1 MVLQKGKSESKR
13 SHPNT
18 DKEKATESTVK
29 EKTTSKSDEMQT
41 AQTHTNKPKKTAD
54 QTATAAQKK
63 EKKERRRAQK
73 ARLRAQKEQ
82 TTAKEKERKLREK
95 QTRAQKKQK
104 PEHGRT
110 RHPRDEILA
119 AAKEEEQALLQDFFE
134 TLDTHLC
141 ALPRKERAEMQNDYC
156 AGLRLAHANGVPL
169 SRALAALDPVVL
181 GGFYARK
188 SHLWFALDDAA
199 KIYPLSM
206 EHGKMNLFR
215 LSATLKADVIPA
227 CLQLA
232 LDLTVCR
239 FPTFAVTL
247 KKGMFWHYLQ
257 AAKQRYQIQPDGG
270 MPCRPMEVSHSAAPA
285 FRVFFYQARIS
296 VEFFHILTDGTGGML
311 FLKALLTTYLRL
323 CDALSPTQ
331 MEQENAKQIE
341 ILTART
347 NSPAHDANGDT
358 DTAVHT
364 HSGSHIGND
373 MLHAPAS
380 AAWDTRIPP
389 DPSEFENAFSKLKRT
404 GGAGG
409 FGAKP
414 AVQMN
419 GSLAHTL
426 PCRVLHFHLDTTH
439 LKQRAAENHV
449 TVTAYLLAQMFLSVR
464 AAADALHGECA
475 IQVPVNM
482 RNYVPTKSVRNFSL
496 YCGIRLPIET
506 LRSAQDIL
514 PQIATQLRE
523 KSARKPMEEML
534 HATRLL
540 VSTLRF
546 IPLAI
551 KAPIAKIIYGFLGDN
566 GFSTTLSNLG
576 VVQLPQPY
584 ADKVEHISFVL
595 GPNAVNRATCAVCS
609 FGSTTVLS
617 ITKTTLDPSFEDR
630 LYQLLTDDGI
640 PTYVEGTA
648 LMK

>member
-1 MVLQKGKSESKR
+1 MVVKKGKSESKR

-18 DKEKATESTVK
+18 DKEKATESIVK
-29 EKTTSKSDEMQT
+29 QETTSKSDEMQT

-82 TTAKEKERKLREK
+82 TTAKETEHKLREK
-95 QTRAQKKQK
+95 HTRVQHR
-104 PEHGRT
+104 PENGRAK
-110 RHPRDEILA
+110 HPRDEILA

-169 SRALAALDPVVL
+169 SRALKALDPVVL

-331 MEQENAKQIE
+331 MEQENPKQSD
-341 ILTART
+341 TST
-347 NSPAHDANGDT
+347 TCTDNPTHDTTGDT

-364 HSGSHIGND
+364 HSDSHIGND

-389 DPSEFENAFSKLKRT
+389 DPSEFENAFSKL
-404 GGAGG
+404 
-409 FGAKP
+409 
-414 AVQMN
+414 
-419 GSLAHTL
+419 
-426 PCRVLHFHLDTTH
+426 
-439 LKQRAAENHV
+439 
-449 TVTAYLLAQMFLSVR
+449 
-464 AAADALHGECA
+464 
-475 IQVPVNM
+475 
-482 RNYVPTKSVRNFSL
+482 
-496 YCGIRLPIET
+496 
-506 LRSAQDIL
+506 
-514 PQIATQLRE
+514 
-523 KSARKPMEEML
+523 
-534 HATRLL
+534 
-540 VSTLRF
+540 
-546 IPLAI
+546 
-551 KAPIAKIIYGFLGDN
+551 
-566 GFSTTLSNLG
+566 
-576 VVQLPQPY
+576 
-584 ADKVEHISFVL
+584 
-595 GPNAVNRATCAVCS
+595 
-609 FGSTTVLS
+609 
-617 ITKTTLDPSFEDR
+617 
-630 LYQLLTDDGI
+630 
-640 PTYVEGTA
+640 
-648 LMK
+648 